1 MTPVFTFIV
10 ISSLALSFV
19 GLALM
24 VYHDFCSVLRADCWP
39 AQARHLPHATRNKKA
54 ALNEGGQK
62 KHA

>member
-24 VYHDFCSVLRADCWP
+24 VYHDFCSVLRADC
-39 AQARHLPHATRNKKA
+39 
-54 ALNEGGQK
+54 
-62 KHA
+62 